1 MESLCQFFN
10 TLPLEI
16 YQPVDSF
23 YLPEKNIVLLTERN
37 RTYVSFICQRMAYPL
52 IMFPG

>member
-23 YLPEKNIVLLTERN
+23 YLPESIFPKKTLSFSLKETEPMYPL
-37 RTYVSFICQRMAYPL
+37 YVSVFIM
-52 IMFPG
+52 